1 MTFYGLRLEY
11 SLEKNSN
18 YIAWKDKIE
27 EVLKDNDL
35 KEFIDQYIR
44 KPPTSDGNGLAKWN
58 NCVAKVRQ
66 IIPEGFWDHI
76 FSSLD
81 GKETPYSMW
90 KTLMDLFHNR
100 SDHRKLALKEKLRK
114 IKMEKG
120 N

>member
-44 KPPTSDGNGLAKWN
+44 KPPTSDGNGLAK
-58 NCVAKVRQ
+58 
-66 IIPEGFWDHI
+66 
-76 FSSLD
+76 
-81 GKETPYSMW
+81 
-90 KTLMDLFHNR
+90 
-100 SDHRKLALKEKLRK
+100 
-114 IKMEKG
+114 
-120 N
+120 